1 MLSVWLTLTFSA
13 GMVNALT
20 LLACQRFVTHVT
32 GTLTQIGADYAR
44 PLLLLDYLMVT
55 LSFILGALLSYRL
68 IDGRRVRGK
77 EPWPTVPLFLVS
89 GALALVAALG
99 LAGVFGPFGQTVET
113 SGDFLLLALLAFSM
127 GLQNASVATTTGMI
141 VRTTHM
147 TGPLTDFAIAL
158 GAWMS
163 PAPAAMR
170 EAARESAQL
179 RGMKIVVLRGRL
191 RLRGGRRPAPPV
203 RGLRRSRGAG
213 GRGGLVAA
221 RAPAAPPAR
230 RRADPGGRRR
240 RPAADMVPTR
250 EQATGTLDAP
260 RPSAAT
266 TRAPSR
272 DASTPSPIGAAR

>member
-1 MLSVWLTLTFSA
+1 
-13 GMVNALT
+13 MVNALT

-147 TGPLTDFAIAL
+147 TGPLTDFAVAL

-163 PAPAAMR
+163 PAPPAMR
-170 EAARESAQL
+170 EAARESARL
-179 RGMKIVVLRGRL
+179 RGMKILAFVVGCACAAVVGPRL
-191 RLRGGRRPAPPV
+191 QYAAYAVPA
-203 RGLRRSRGAG
+203 A
-213 GRGGLVAA
+213 LVAA
-221 RAPAAPPAR
+221 AGWWLRAHLQFLQPVDEPSRDDLAAPP
-230 RRADPGGRRR
+230 
-240 RPAADMVPTR
+240 ADMVPTR
-250 EQATGTLDAP
+250 EQATGDAP
-260 RPSAAT
+260 RPSAT
-266 TRAPSR
+266 LPRAL
-272 DASTPSPIGAAR
+272 A